1 MNLLKTLSSHTILS
15 STTVGVFFDT
25 QPDKPTWNLMG
36 MLNNPWFRVK
46 IHKQVDAVSGD
57 VSLTFEHP
65 TLAGNQNGGWMPK
78 LREHPALTT
87 PGIYVDPATM
97 EGTLVPALVP
107 TIVEEVHVK
116 ADFDPSKPHYSME
129 EVAKHSDHDSAWFVV
144 NDKVYDAT
152 PFLKAHPGGAES
164 ILISAGMD
172 STEEFDAIH
181 SKKAWKMLDE
191 YFIGQLTP
199 ADVKGVEAVTPTSVT
214 EVFEVNAN
222 GDMIAL
228 DPKKRIAFTLSE
240 RIVLSPDSLLLRFAL
255 QSPKHILGL
264 PVGQHMLFSA
274 KINGKLVMRAYTP
287 TSSDHDI
294 GHFDLVIKI
303 YYAGVSAQFPEGGK
317 MSQHLGKMVVGDSID
332 VKGPLGHV
340 TYVSRGLL
348 KLGEVA
354 HKVKK
359 FTMLCG
365 GTGITPIYQVLCAVL
380 RDPKDTTEMSLIFAN
395 RTEADILLKDELDML
410 ARGHPNRL
418 SVHYILSKPADSE
431 KWLTGGSGS
440 CPATRSIGH
449 LKNELVAQKC
459 GRGGADSGAFAL
471 LCGPDGFLSQACDP
485 ALEAHGYT
493 KEMCVYF

>member
-1 MNLLKTLSSHTILS
+1 
-15 STTVGVFFDT
+15 
-25 QPDKPTWNLMG
+25 
-36 MLNNPWFRVK
+36 
-46 IHKQVDAVSGD
+46 
-57 VSLTFEHP
+57 
-65 TLAGNQNGGWMPK
+65 MPK
-78 LREHPALTT
+78 MREHPALIT
-87 PGIYVDPATM
+87 PGVYIDPNT
-97 EGTLVPALVP
+97 EVPSLIPSLVP
-107 TIVEEVHVK
+107 TIEEAAVKVE
-116 ADFDPSKPHYSME
+116 FDPSKPHFSME
-129 EVAKHSDHDSAWFVV
+129 EVAQHTSHDSAWFVV

-164 ILISAGMD
+164 IMISTGMD

-181 SKKAWKMLDE
+181 SKKAWKMLDD
-191 YFIGQLTP
+191 YYIGQLRP
-199 ADVKGVEAVTPTSVT
+199 DVKGDISPTTITHVADT
-214 EVFEVNAN
+214 ANVNAN
-222 GDMIAL
+222 GDPIAL
-228 DPKKRIAFTLSE
+228 DPKQRIAFTLTE
-240 RIVLSPDSLLLRFAL
+240 RIVLSPDSLLMRFAL

-274 KINGKLVMRAYTP
+274 KVDGKLVMRAYTP
-287 TSSDHDI
+287 TSSDHDV

-303 YYAGVSAQFPEGGK
+303 YYAGVSSQYPEGGK

-340 TYVSRGLL
+340 TYVSRGVL
-348 KLGEVA
+348 KLGEET

-359 FTMLCG
+359 FTMLCA

-380 RDPKDTTEMSLIFAN
+380 RDMKDKTELVLLFAN

-418 SVHYILSKPADSE
+418 TVHYILSKPADSD
-431 KWLTGGSGS
+431 KWLAGATGSV
-440 CPATRSIGH
+440 ATRSIGH
-449 LKNELVAQKC
+449 LNKELVSSKC
-459 GRGGADSGAFAL
+459 PKGGADSGAFAL

>member
-1 MNLLKTLSSHTILS
+1 
-15 STTVGVFFDT
+15 
-25 QPDKPTWNLMG
+25 
-36 MLNNPWFRVK
+36 
-46 IHKQVDAVSGD
+46 
-57 VSLTFEHP
+57 
-65 TLAGNQNGGWMPK
+65 MPK
-78 LREHPALTT
+78 LREHPALIT
-87 PGIYVDPATM
+87 PGVYVDPST
-97 EGTLVPALVP
+97 EVPGLVSTLIP
-107 TIVEEVHVK
+107 TIIEEAIAK
-116 ADFDPSKPHYSME
+116 NAFDPSKPHYSME
-129 EVAKHSDHDSAWFVV
+129 EVKKHVDHESAWFVV

-164 ILISAGMD
+164 ILISTGMD
-172 STEEFDAIH
+172 ATEEFDAIH
-181 SKKAWKMLDE
+181 SKKAWKLLDD
-191 YFIGQLTP
+191 YYIGQLTP
-199 ADVKGVEAVTPTSVT
+199 GDATTESASPVSVADVVELNDKGE
-214 EVFEVNAN
+214 
-222 GDMIAL
+222 MIAL
-228 DPKKRIAFTLSE
+228 DQKKRIAFTLTE

-255 QSPKHILGL
+255 QSPKHVLGL

-274 KINGKLVMRAYTP
+274 KIDGNLVMRAYTP

-303 YYAGVSAQFPEGGK
+303 YVAGVNAQFPEGGK
-317 MSQHLGKMVVGDSID
+317 MSQHLGKLVVGDSID

-348 KLGEVA
+348 RLGEET

-365 GTGITPIYQVLCAVL
+365 GTGITPIYQVMCAVL
-380 RDPKDTTEMSLIFAN
+380 RDPKDSTEISLIFAN

-418 SVHYILSKPADSE
+418 SVHYILSKPTDSE

-449 LKNELVAQKC
+449 LNKELVAQKC
-459 GRGGADSGAFAL
+459 AHGGADSGSFAL

-485 ALEAHGYT
+485 ALEAHGYP